1 MPVLSSL
8 SASRV
13 TQFFGQ
19 SLLIA
24 ASSVLTLASN
34 ARLSSFDK
42 FNKIVAGLHNLG
54 LSCPT

>member
-34 ARLSSFDK
+34 ARLPSFD
-42 FNKIVAGLHNLG
+42 KIVAGRHNLG
-54 LSCPT
+54 LWCPT